1 MLLVIDNYDSFVFNV
16 ARYCAEL
23 GWPATVLRNDEIS
36 PEGIEAM
43 RPDAIILSPGP
54 ADPASAGVSL
64 AVVARF
70 SGRVPILGICLG
82 HQCIGAAFGGR
93 IVRAAEPMHGRA
105 SAISHAGDGV
115 FAGLP
120 DPLTVGRYHS
130 LVVEATPAMDRA
142 LTVTA
147 RSAGGEIMAL
157 AHRTHPT
164 CGVQFH
170 PESVLTQGGYQ
181 MLANWLARC
190 GDLDA
195 PARAAGLTP
204 LMAAGLGSR

>member
-1 MLLVIDNYDSFVFNV
+1 MLLVIDNYNSFVFNV

-23 GWPATVLRNDEIS
+23 GRPATVLRNDEIS

-64 AVVARF
+64 AVVTRF

-105 SAISHAGDGV
+105 SAISHAGDGM

-130 LVVEATPAMDRA
+130 LVVKATPAMDRA

-170 PESVLTQGGYQ
+170 PELVLSEQGHAIFRNFFAMAQGR
-181 MLANWLARC
+181 A
-190 GDLDA
+190 GDA
-195 PARAAGLTP
+195 VA
-204 LMAAGLGSR
+204 